1 MQFREVKQGY
11 SVYLLDKSLMKVQ
24 QVRVIGVGVPYN
36 EPPKVGQLSNINR
49 LVDVTIEQEGR
60 NHVYAIPETACV
72 TYAGETVLSTDAD
85 GILREIKAV
94 KSQSEEVLASVD
106 AHREKVLRC
115 EEIIGELDTA
125 YKDKKEMDSRLSK
138 VEEFMLEMKEDIK
151 SLVREL
157 KA

>member
-1 MQFREVKQGY
+1 LREV
-11 SVYLLDKSLMKVQ
+11 
-24 QVRVIGVGVPYN
+24 
-36 EPPKVGQLSNINR
+36 
-49 LVDVTIEQEGR
+49 
-60 NHVYAIPETACV
+60 
-72 TYAGETVLSTDAD
+72 
-85 GILREIKAV
+85 KAV

-125 YKDKKEMDSRLSK
+125 YKDKKEIDTRLSK